1 MWPSKAFLRIADSIL
16 GIEARNC
23 FAASF
28 SRRKF
33 TCKLHFV
40 VFQNFFVSYVRY
52 IFSLWILKKKSDK
65 RTSVKSNVQ
74 RRPTSKGT
82 AKICQSYL
90 FKNVLCKDN
99 FIRF

>member
-33 TCKLHFV
+33 TCRLHFV
-40 VFQNFFVSYVRY
+40 VSQNFFVSYVRY
-52 IFSLWILKKKSDK
+52 IFSLWDTEKSLTK
-65 RTSVKSNVQ
+65 EH
-74 RRPTSKGT
+74 
-82 AKICQSYL
+82 L
-90 FKNVLCKDN
+90 
-99 FIRF
+99 